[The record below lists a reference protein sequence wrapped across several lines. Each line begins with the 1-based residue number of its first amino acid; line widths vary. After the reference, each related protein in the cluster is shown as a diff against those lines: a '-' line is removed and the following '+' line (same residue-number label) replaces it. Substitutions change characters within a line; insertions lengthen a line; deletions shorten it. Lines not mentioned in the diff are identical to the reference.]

1 LRGTILSIE
10 VSPRSSE
17 AGISAPDGVTFLH
30 ETDALGRTHA
40 TFLKD
45 GKQIGSAVIREFAHS
60 IQITNFQVARG
71 ARRKGIGT
79 AFQSYIE
86 AQLGKRSVPDGML
99 SKAEYR
105 RWKKVDPVAV
115 RDYVKGT
122 KTYTPRS
129 GSAAFFAA
137 LGGPPVPG
145 SRASQDRSTQAGL
158 LMQKPTKSRRKRS
171 TRQSHHSHQVAAN

>member
-1 LRGTILSIE
+1 MAAGTGVPGEILRGTLSSRMPE
-10 VSPRSSE
+10 
-17 AGISAPDGVTFLH
+17 GVTFLH
-30 ETDALGRTHA
+30 ETDALGRTHGK
-40 TFLKD
+40 FFKD
-45 GKQIGSAVIREFAHS
+45 GKQVGSAEIRVFFHS
-60 IQITNFQVARG
+60 IQITNFQIARG

-86 AQLGKRSVPDGML
+86 AQLGKRTVPDGML

-122 KTYTPRS
+122 KTYTPRV
-129 GSAAFFAA
+129 GSDAYFAA

-145 SRASQDRSTQAGL
+145 SRASQDRATQL
-158 LMQKPTKSRRKRS
+158 LMQRPTTPRRRRS
-171 TRQSHHSHQVAAN
+171 TRQSRQVALASP